1 MVLDQK
7 QVGKKSQKL
16 HNYMPDSFWKGKNGP
31 MLIAEIGGNHE
42 GDFEYAKRL
51 TQLALA
57 SGADYVK
64 FQIYTGD
71 GLVNPIE
78 GADRN
83 KHFKKFEL
91 SKEQHIELAR
101 LCKDNNAGYLA
112 SVWIPEAIEW
122 IDPFMDFYKIGS
134 GDLTAYPIIAEIL
147 KTKKPILLSTGL
159 ATEQEVL
166 DCVKFI
172 DSLDNTYLPTGKL
185 AILQCTSMYPIP
197 FEDANLNVMKTLG
210 QKTGCPIGYSDHTV
224 GSEAL
229 ETAVAMGAQILEFH
243 FTDTRE
249 GKEFR
254 DHKVSLTKDEVLQLI
269 RKTEKIK
276 RLQGESLKKPLP
288 IEGDHVVTFRRGV
301 FPSKDLPAGTEIK
314 AEDLITLRPAH
325 GIPAD
330 QFYSLVGKKTR
341 IKLTKH
347 QKLSTEMF
355 E

>member
-1 MVLDQK
+1 
-7 QVGKKSQKL
+7 
-16 HNYMPDSFWKGKNGP
+16 MPDSFWKGKNGP

-42 GDFEYAKRL
+42 GDFEYAKKL

-71 GLVNPIE
+71 GLVNPVE
-78 GADRN
+78 GAARN

-91 SKEQHIELAR
+91 SKEQHIELAKI
-101 LCKDNNAGYLA
+101 CQENKAGYLA

-134 GDLTAYPIIAEIL
+134 GDLTAYPVIAETL
-147 KTKKPILLSTGL
+147 KTKKPLLLSTGL

-166 DCVKFI
+166 DCVQFI
-172 DSLDNTYLPTGKL
+172 DKIDNTYLQDGKL

-197 FEDANLNVMKTLG
+197 IDDANLNVMQTLG
-210 QKTGCPIGYSDHTV
+210 QKTGCVVGYSDHTE

-229 ETAVAMGAQILEFH
+229 ETAVAMGAQVLEFH
-243 FTDTRE
+243 FTDTRV

-254 DHKVSLTKDEVLQLI
+254 DHKVSLTKEEVQLLI
-269 RKTEKIK
+269 EKIEK
-276 RLQGESLKKPLP
+276 IRRLQGNDLKKPLP

-301 FPSKDLPAGTEIK
+301 YPAKDLRAGTEIK
-314 AEDLITLRPAH
+314 VEDLITLRPAH

-330 QFYSLVGKKTR
+330 QFYSLIGKKAK
-341 IKLTKH
+341 IELTKH
-347 QKLSTEMF
+347 QLLAHEMF